1 MIPILLPLT
10 RSIGGKVARIGT
22 QQDNRANH
30 HELKQEVDKGKKVA
44 EKVKKYIR
52 DGNDL
57 PEEYDLYVKN
67 LTKELGDVLWYI
79 SAIASDLDINL
90 ETVAQMNVAKLNSR
104 KNRNEIGGSGDNR

>member
-1 MIPILLPLT
+1 MEFNDYQTWAKTTAVYPDRFKVIYPTLGLT
-10 RSIGGKVARIGT
+10 GEAG
-22 QQDNRANH
+22 
-30 HELKQEVDKGKKVA
+30 EVA

>member
-1 MIPILLPLT
+1 MDHDEVGDTWLVRAFVIDSPTT
-10 RSIGGKVARIGT
+10 RIKDQSL
-22 QQDNRANH
+22 D
-30 HELKQEVDKGKKVA
+30 VD
-44 EKVKKYIR
+44 I
-52 DGNDL
+52 
-57 PEEYDLYVKN
+57 KN